1 MVRISKQAERRSQSR
16 RRTKAPSAKTG
27 FLKDNLPSG
36 FKPHS
41 NAIEGEFAAS
51 AFIPKIR

>member
-1 MVRISKQAERRSQSR
+1 MVRISKQSERRSQSR
-16 RRTKAPSAKTG
+16 RRTKAPAKKTG
-27 FLKDNLPSG
+27 PCKDNLPSG

-41 NAIEGEFAAS
+41 NAVEGEFAAN

>member
-27 FLKDNLPSG
+27 ARQDNLPQG
-36 FKPHS
+36 YKEHQ
-41 NAIEGEFAAS
+41 NALPGDTAAT